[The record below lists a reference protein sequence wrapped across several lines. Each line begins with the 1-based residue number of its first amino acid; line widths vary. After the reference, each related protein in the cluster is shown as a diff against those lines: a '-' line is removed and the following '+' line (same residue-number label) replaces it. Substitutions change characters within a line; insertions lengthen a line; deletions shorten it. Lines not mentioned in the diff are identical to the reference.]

1 MVILYMSRRIGWTLA
16 ILFFVATFGLYV
28 YPETTRPIVGAA
40 VAIGGQVTEGLLGAT
55 KAVLS

>member
-16 ILFFVATFGLYV
+16 IVFFVAAFGLYF

-40 VAIGGQVTEGLLGAT
+40 VAIGDQVTEGLLGAT
-55 KAVLS
+55 KSILS